1 MNEPV
6 LQEPIVIEPA
16 VNGVILSTGTRRK
29 IYVLEPGNRSR
40 GVHDLLAEVAATL
53 GGLEVNVQVSDPSGT
68 EHPVATKRQKLKLK
82 EVDVAEEYSVPVKT
96 LQAWR
101 RLGTG
106 PAYEKVGMSIYYD
119 RAEVEAFFKRH
130 RIVTTG
136 EA

>member
-6 LQEPIVIEPA
+6 LQDPIVIEPA
-16 VNGVILSTGTRRK
+16 VNGVILAVGARRK

-40 GVHDLLAEVAATL
+40 GVHDLLAEVAATI
-53 GGLEVNVQVSDPSGT
+53 GGLDVNVQVSDPSGG
-68 EHPVATKRQKLKLK
+68 EKPVATRRNRLKLR
-82 EVDVAEEYSVPVKT
+82 EADVADEYSVPVKT

-101 RLGTG
+101 RSGTG
-106 PAYEKVGMSIYYD
+106 PGYEKIGSAVYYD

>member
-16 VNGVILSTGTRRK
+16 VNGVILVVGERRK
-29 IYVLEPGNRSR
+29 IYMLEPGNRSR
-40 GVHDLLAEVAATL
+40 GVHDLLAEVAAAI
-53 GGLEVNVQVSDPSGT
+53 GGLDVNVQVSDPSGS
-68 EHPVATKRQKLKLK
+68 ERPVATRRHRVKLR
-82 EVDVAEEYSVPVKT
+82 EADVAEEYSVPVRT

-101 RLGTG
+101 GAGSG
-106 PAYEKVGMSIYYD
+106 PGYEKIGSAVYYD
-119 RAEVEAFFKRH
+119 RVEVEAFFKRH